1 MSNITEF
8 ITGFSEQKGRK
19 TIYIYECKGG
29 YQNVVA

>member
-19 TIYIYECKGG
+19 QYIFTSVKEDFL
-29 YQNVVA
+29 